1 MTAIRIDDLVCP
13 VCRHS
18 LMLDAQESCL
28 KCSGCR
34 RNYPIRDGI
43 PVLLESEAVIAPEEA

>member
-1 MTAIRIDDLVCP
+1 
-13 VCRHS
+13 
-18 LMLDAQESCL
+18 MLDAQESCL